1 MFIRRT
7 NSEPMIITSQY
18 TKRGYKIKIYP
29 PLSELGAM
37 GDVEALTLLNQH
49 IDSAVKE
56 QPESYLWM
64 HKRFK
69 TRPETN
75 PESLYKSL

>member
-1 MFIRRT
+1 MFIRRS
-7 NSEPMIITSQY
+7 NSVPMMITSQY

-29 PLSELGAM
+29 PLEHLGDM
-37 GDVEALTLLNQH
+37 DDISALTELNTH
-49 IDSAVKE
+49 VDSAVKE

-69 TRPETN
+69 TRPT
-75 PESLYKSL
+75 PESPSLYD